1 MHQINTDGQWLH
13 LFYQG
18 EERDDGCANELSL
31 QPANELS
38 LQPANGEH
46 RLNLL
51 LSNHG
56 FNNEPHDATFSLNQ
70 ADAQALQKYLSSWL
84 NDQQKSPSSHEADSC
99 DQA

>member
-18 EERDDGCANELSL
+18 EELDDGCANELSL
-31 QPANELS
+31 QPANDEY
-38 LQPANGEH
+38 

-56 FNNEPHDATFSLNQ
+56 FNNEPHDATFSLDQ
-70 ADAQALQKYLSSWL
+70 ADVKALQKYLSAWL
-84 NDQQKSPSSHEADSC
+84 NDQQKFPSSHEADSC

>member
-31 QPANELS
+31 QHANDEY
-38 LQPANGEH
+38 

-56 FNNEPHDATFSLNQ
+56 FNNEPHDATFSLDQ
-70 ADAQALQKYLSSWL
+70 ADVKALQKYLSAWL

-99 DQA
+99 D

>member
-1 MHQINTDGQWLH
+1 MAASFF
-13 LFYQG
+13 FYQG
-18 EERDDGCANELSL
+18 EELDDGCANELSL
-31 QPANELS
+31 QPANDEY
-38 LQPANGEH
+38 

-56 FNNEPHDATFSLNQ
+56 FNNEPHDATFSLDQ
-70 ADAQALQKYLSSWL
+70 ADVKALQKYLSAWL

>member
-31 QPANELS
+31 QPTNDEY
-38 LQPANGEH
+38 
-46 RLNLL
+46 RLNLI

-56 FNNEPHDATFSLNQ
+56 FNNESHDATFSLDQ
-70 ADAQALQKYLSSWL
+70 ADVKALQKYLSAWL
-84 NDQQKSPSSHEADSC
+84 NDQQKSP
-99 DQA
+99 

>member
-18 EERDDGCANELSL
+18 EELDDGCANALSL
-31 QPANELS
+31 QPANDEY
-38 LQPANGEH
+38 

-56 FNNEPHDATFSLNQ
+56 FNNEPHDATFSLDQ
-70 ADAQALQKYLSSWL
+70 ADVKALQKYLSAWL

>member
-1 MHQINTDGQWLH
+1 MHKIDVDGQWLH

-31 QPANELS
+31 QPANDE
-38 LQPANGEH
+38 P

-56 FNNEPHDATFSLNQ
+56 FNNEPHDATFSLDQ
-70 ADAQALQKYLSSWL
+70 ADVKALQKYLANWL
-84 NDQQKSPSSHEADSC
+84 NDQQRAPSSHGSTSY

>member
-31 QPANELS
+31 QPANDEY
-38 LQPANGEH
+38 

-56 FNNEPHDATFSLNQ
+56 FNNEPHDATFSLDQ
-70 ADAQALQKYLSSWL
+70 ADVKALQKYLSAWL
-84 NDQQKSPSSHEADSC
+84 NDQQKSPSSHEADSR

>member
-31 QPANELS
+31 QPANDEY
-38 LQPANGEH
+38 

-56 FNNEPHDATFSLNQ
+56 FNNEPHDATFSLDQ
-70 ADAQALQKYLSSWL
+70 ADVKALQKSLSAWL

>member
-31 QPANELS
+31 QPANDEY
-38 LQPANGEH
+38 

-56 FNNEPHDATFSLNQ
+56 FNNEPHDATFSLDQ
-70 ADAQALQKYLSSWL
+70 DDDKALQKYLSAWR

>member
-31 QPANELS
+31 QPANDEY
-38 LQPANGEH
+38 
-46 RLNLL
+46 RLNLI

-56 FNNEPHDATFSLNQ
+56 FNNESHDATFSLDQ
-70 ADAQALQKYLSSWL
+70 ADVKALQKYLSAWL

>member
-18 EERDDGCANELSL
+18 E
-31 QPANELS
+31 ELS

-70 ADAQALQKYLSSWL
+70 ADAQALQKYLSNWL

>member
-18 EERDDGCANELSL
+18 EERDDGYANELSL
-31 QPANELS
+31 QPANDEY
-38 LQPANGEH
+38 

-56 FNNEPHDATFSLNQ
+56 FNNEPHDATFSIDQ
-70 ADAQALQKYLSSWL
+70 ADVKALQKYLSAWL

>member
-13 LFYQG
+13 LFYQV

-31 QPANELS
+31 QPANDEY
-38 LQPANGEH
+38 

-56 FNNEPHDATFSLNQ
+56 FNNEPHDATFSLDQ
-70 ADAQALQKYLSSWL
+70 ADVKALQKYLSAWL

>member
-18 EERDDGCANELSL
+18 EELDDGCANELSL
-31 QPANELS
+31 QPANDEY
-38 LQPANGEH
+38 

-51 LSNHG
+51 LGNHG
-56 FNNEPHDATFSLNQ
+56 FNNEPHDATFSLDQ
-70 ADAQALQKYLSSWL
+70 ADVKALQKYLSAWL

>member
-31 QPANELS
+31 QPANDEY
-38 LQPANGEH
+38 

-56 FNNEPHDATFSLNQ
+56 FNNKPHDATFSLDQ
-70 ADAQALQKYLSSWL
+70 ADVKALQKYLSAWL

>member
-70 ADAQALQKYLSSWL
+70 ADAQALQKYLSNWL

>member
-1 MHQINTDGQWLH
+1 MHQINTDGQCLN

-31 QPANELS
+31 QPANDEY
-38 LQPANGEH
+38 
-46 RLNLL
+46 RLNLI

-56 FNNEPHDATFSLNQ
+56 FNNEPHDATYSLDQ
-70 ADAQALQKYLSSWL
+70 ADGKALQKYLSAWL